1 MAPYGYKPNLSA
13 TPILSTNIPTA
24 VQDLITAQEEQLQA
38 LKQHPQVA
46 KNRMK
51 IMADCKRTDQQF
63 TVGNQVLLK
72 LQPYTESSVASS
84 LFPKLAFKYFGPYT
98 VLERIGSVAY
108 GSQIHLV
115 FHILQLKP
123 FTPDYTLVYSV
134 LPKLTDLQ
142 AIETGPIQIL
152 EHRLVQK
159 GGGAIPQVRV
169 QWSDLPAS
177 ATTWEDYYMLKER
190 FPTALLGDKQVL
202 WTGEMSQRLLRHK
215 PQKAQGSEVM
225 QRGLEGRLYSIVI
238 LYYSCL

>member
-1 MAPYGYKPNLSA
+1 
-13 TPILSTNIPTA
+13 
-24 VQDLITAQEEQLQA
+24 
-38 LKQHPQVA
+38 
-46 KNRMK
+46 
-51 IMADCKRTDQQF
+51 MADCKRTDQQF

-72 LQPYTESSVASS
+72 LQPHTESSVASYP
-84 LFPKLAFKYFGPYT
+84 FPKLAFKYFGPYT
-98 VLERIGSVAY
+98 VLECISGVAY

-159 GGGAIPQVRV
+159 VVPFLKSVFSGLTCPHRPPLGR
-169 QWSDLPAS
+169 
-177 ATTWEDYYMLKER
+177 TTMCSRNAFGQCCLGTSKML
-190 FPTALLGDKQVL
+190 
-202 WTGEMSQRLLRHK
+202 WMGELSQCLLRHK

-238 LYYSCL
+238 LYYSCLWHLGPRGQLWL